1 MPRCLRLVLEAADQF
16 ELVRIIG
23 LFSVGVAFT
32 DHRWPL
38 SYHQFL
44 NGANFKNVLSAFGKF
59 QTILDV
65 ECVFVDTRLVLAAAT
80 SLRPYLGQMSILISI
95 QRM

>member
-1 MPRCLRLVLEAADQF
+1 MPRCLRLVLEAAEQF

-32 DHRWPL
+32 DHHWSL

-44 NGANFKNVLSAFGKF
+44 HGVNCKNVLSTIKNL
-59 QTILDV
+59 QTISDV
-65 ECVFVDTRLVLAAAT
+65 ECAFVSTRLVFAAAT
-80 SLRPYLGQMSILISI
+80 SSRPYLGQMSILIPI